1 MPDAVSIFLENLEHW
16 ILALAASAWI
26 YPALF
31 GFATIDGFFPPV
43 PSESVVITLAV
54 SAHSTGEPNLVL
66 VLLVAALGAWTGD
79 QIAFA
84 IGRAVG
90 TERLRILRTPRGRR
104 AVAWA
109 ERALAHRG
117 ASFILA
123 ARYIPVGRVAVNM
136 TAGAVGYP
144 RRRFMA
150 FSGVAA
156 VTWAVYSVLIGLVA
170 AQWLGHEPLLA
181 MVVGIVLGVGSGFVI
196 DRVLMI
202 RARQRGELPPTPRA
216 PVGEGGAAP
225 DAGPTAGGAPVATAP
240 GERATPDGSP
250 ATEAVTGAASGEP
263 AAGPGAAGA
272 PGTVPPGSSEATSSG
287 TPGSTPRAS

>member
-54 SAHSTGEPNLVL
+54 SAHATGEPNLVL

-104 AVAWA
+104 AVGWA

-136 TAGAVGYP
+136 TAGAVRYP

-150 FSGVAA
+150 FSGIAA

-170 AQWLGHEPLLA
+170 ARWLGHEPLLA

-196 DRVLMI
+196 DRVLMM
-202 RARQRGELPPTPRA
+202 RARQRGELPPTARVPAGEDATDPAGTA
-216 PVGEGGAAP
+216 PTTGGTPA
-225 DAGPTAGGAPVATAP
+225 ATAP
-240 GERATPDGSP
+240 GGGATAGGNP
-250 ATEAVTGAASGEP
+250 ATGPVTGAPAPGPRTADAS
-263 AAGPGAAGA
+263 
-272 PGTVPPGSSEATSSG
+272 GTVPPGPSGATSSG
-287 TPGSTPRAS
+287 TPPRAT

>member
-1 MPDAVSIFLENLEHW
+1 MPDAVSTFLENLETW

-31 GFATIDGFFPPV
+31 GFATIDGFFPPI

-54 SAHSTGEPNLVL
+54 SAHATGEPNLLL
-66 VLLVAALGAWTGD
+66 VLLVAAAGAWTGD
-79 QIAFA
+79 QIAFS
-84 IGRAVG
+84 IGRAIG
-90 TERLRILRTPRGRR
+90 TDRVRFLRSARGRT

-150 FSGVAA
+150 FSGIAA
-156 VTWAVYSVLIGLVA
+156 VTWALYSVLIGLVA

-181 MVVGIVLGVGSGFVI
+181 MVVGVVLGIAAGFAI
-196 DRVLMI
+196 DRVLMM
-202 RARQRGELPPTPRA
+202 RARRRGELPRAESAATPEPEDADEASA
-216 PVGEGGAAP
+216 PERTPAES
-225 DAGPTAGGAPVATAP
+225 DAGPATGAP
-240 GERATPDGSP
+240 
-250 ATEAVTGAASGEP
+250 
-263 AAGPGAAGA
+263 
-272 PGTVPPGSSEATSSG
+272 SSEATGTTASG
-287 TPGSTPRAS
+287 RPGAAPRAS

>member
-54 SAHSTGEPNLVL
+54 SAHSTGDPNLVL

-202 RARQRGELPPTPRA
+202 RARQRGELPPTAQA
-216 PVGEGGAAP
+216 PGGEGGAAP
-225 DAGPTAGGAPVATAP
+225 AEAGPTAGGAPVAT
-240 GERATPDGSP
+240 GERATPDGSS

-263 AAGPGAAGA
+263 VSAPRAADAS
-272 PGTVPPGSSEATSSG
+272 GTVPPGSSGATSSG

>member
-1 MPDAVSIFLENLEHW
+1 MPDAVSTFLENLETW

-31 GFATIDGFFPPV
+31 GFATIDGFFPPI

-54 SAHSTGEPNLVL
+54 SAHATGEPNLLL
-66 VLLVAALGAWTGD
+66 VLLVAAAGAWTGD
-79 QIAFA
+79 QIAFS
-84 IGRAVG
+84 IGRAIG
-90 TERLRILRTPRGRR
+90 TDRVRFLRSPRGRK

-150 FSGVAA
+150 FSGIAA

-181 MVVGIVLGVGSGFVI
+181 MVVGVVLGVATGFVI
-196 DRVLMI
+196 DRVLMM
-202 RARQRGELPPTPRA
+202 RARHRGELPVVVPVPAAPTSSDPALQGTSADVTGTVGTGTEVTGDDVTGAEEGVSSGAPGPSPSGSTGGPGTPRT
-216 PVGEGGAAP
+216 PGAAP
-225 DAGPTAGGAPVATAP
+225 
-240 GERATPDGSP
+240 RA
-250 ATEAVTGAASGEP
+250 
-263 AAGPGAAGA
+263 
-272 PGTVPPGSSEATSSG
+272 
-287 TPGSTPRAS
+287 

>member
-1 MPDAVSIFLENLEHW
+1 LPDAVSTFLENLETW

-31 GFATIDGFFPPV
+31 GFATIDGFFPPI

-54 SAHSTGEPNLVL
+54 SAHATGEPNLLL
-66 VLLVAALGAWTGD
+66 VLLVAAAGAWTGD
-79 QIAFA
+79 QIAFS
-84 IGRAVG
+84 IGRAIG
-90 TERLRILRTPRGRR
+90 TDRVRFLRSPRGRK

-123 ARYIPVGRVAVNM
+123 ARYIPIGRVAVNM

-150 FSGVAA
+150 FSGIAA

-181 MVVGIVLGVGSGFVI
+181 MVVGVVLGVATGFVI
-196 DRVLMI
+196 DRVLMM
-202 RARQRGELPPTPRA
+202 RARHRGELPVVVPVPAAPTNGDPAPQEASAEVPGTEVPGTEVIGTEVIGTEVAGTEVAGADEGVSSGAPGATPSGSTGGPRTPRT
-216 PVGEGGAAP
+216 PGAAP
-225 DAGPTAGGAPVATAP
+225 
-240 GERATPDGSP
+240 RA
-250 ATEAVTGAASGEP
+250 
-263 AAGPGAAGA
+263 
-272 PGTVPPGSSEATSSG
+272 
-287 TPGSTPRAS
+287 

>member
-1 MPDAVSIFLENLEHW
+1 MTEALTTFLENLEHW
-16 ILALAASAWI
+16 ILTLASSAWI

-31 GFATIDGFFPPV
+31 GFATIDGFFPPI

-54 SAHSTGEPNLVL
+54 SAHATGSPNLLL
-66 VLLVAALGAWTGD
+66 VLLIAAAGAWTGD

-84 IGRAVG
+84 LGRLVG
-90 TERLRILRTPRGRR
+90 TERFAFLRSARGRR

-150 FSGVAA
+150 FSAIAA
-156 VTWAVYSVLIGLVA
+156 VTWAVYSVVIGLVA

-181 MVVGIVLGVGSGFVI
+181 MVVGVVMGIATGFLI
-196 DRVLMI
+196 DRILI
-202 RARQRGELPPTPRA
+202 ARARRRGTYA
-216 PVGEGGAAP
+216 PEGAVGPVPDGAAP
-225 DAGPTAGGAPVATAP
+225 APAAAPASAAAPAPAAPAPTAP
-240 GERATPDGSP
+240 G
-250 ATEAVTGAASGEP
+250 AVAASGP
-263 AAGPGAAGA
+263 AAGQVAEAGPASGTDPAAGVGPA
-272 PGTVPPGSSEATSSG
+272 PSPTSDASGSG
-287 TPGSTPRAS
+287 PVR

>member
-1 MPDAVSIFLENLEHW
+1 LPDAVSIFLENLEHW

-54 SAHSTGEPNLVL
+54 SAHATGEPNLVL

-104 AVAWA
+104 AVGWA

-150 FSGVAA
+150 FSAVAA

-170 AQWLGHEPLLA
+170 ARWLGHEPLLA

-196 DRVLMI
+196 DRVLMM
-202 RARQRGELPPTPRA
+202 RARQRGELPPRPQA
-216 PVGEGGAAP
+216 SAGEGATDP
-225 DAGPTAGGAPVATAP
+225 AGGATADGRTATGP
-240 GERATPDGSP
+240 
-250 ATEAVTGAASGEP
+250 VTGEPLPGPRAADAS
-263 AAGPGAAGA
+263 
-272 PGTVPPGSSEATSSG
+272 GTVPPGPSGATSSG
-287 TPGSTPRAS
+287 TPPRAT

>member
-1 MPDAVSIFLENLEHW
+1 MPDAVSTFLENLETW

-31 GFATIDGFFPPV
+31 GFATIDGFFPPI

-54 SAHSTGEPNLVL
+54 SAHATGEPNLLL
-66 VLLVAALGAWTGD
+66 VLLVAAAGAWTGD
-79 QIAFA
+79 QIAFS
-84 IGRAVG
+84 IGRAIG
-90 TERLRILRTPRGRR
+90 TDRVRFLRSPRGRK

-150 FSGVAA
+150 FSGIAA

-181 MVVGIVLGVGSGFVI
+181 MVVGVVLGVATGFVI
-196 DRVLMI
+196 DRVLMM
-202 RARQRGELPPTPRA
+202 RARHRGELPVVVPVPAAPTTGDPAPRGTSADANGTPVAGTEVTGTEVTSTEVTGTDEGVSSGA
-216 PVGEGGAAP
+216 PGATPSGSTGGPGAPRTPGAAP
-225 DAGPTAGGAPVATAP
+225 RG
-240 GERATPDGSP
+240 
-250 ATEAVTGAASGEP
+250 
-263 AAGPGAAGA
+263 
-272 PGTVPPGSSEATSSG
+272 
-287 TPGSTPRAS
+287 

>member
-1 MPDAVSIFLENLEHW
+1 MPDAVSTFLENLETW

-31 GFATIDGFFPPV
+31 GFATIDGFFPPI

-54 SAHSTGEPNLVL
+54 SAHATGEPNLLL
-66 VLLVAALGAWTGD
+66 VLLVAAAGAWTGD
-79 QIAFA
+79 QIAFS
-84 IGRAVG
+84 IGRAIG
-90 TERLRILRTPRGRR
+90 TDRVRFLRSPRGRK

-123 ARYIPVGRVAVNM
+123 ARYIPIGRVAVNM

-150 FSGVAA
+150 FSGIAA

-181 MVVGIVLGVGSGFVI
+181 MVVGVVLGVATGFVI
-196 DRVLMI
+196 DRVLMM
-202 RARQRGELPPTPRA
+202 RARHRGELPVVVPVPAAPTSGDPALQGTSAAVTGTVGSGVEATGVEATGDDVTGAEEGVSSGA
-216 PVGEGGAAP
+216 PGPSPSGSTGGPGTPGAAP
-225 DAGPTAGGAPVATAP
+225 
-240 GERATPDGSP
+240 RA
-250 ATEAVTGAASGEP
+250 
-263 AAGPGAAGA
+263 
-272 PGTVPPGSSEATSSG
+272 
-287 TPGSTPRAS
+287 

>member
-1 MPDAVSIFLENLEHW
+1 MTEALTTFLENLEHW
-16 ILALAASAWI
+16 ILTLASSAWI

-31 GFATIDGFFPPV
+31 GFATIDGFFPPI

-54 SAHSTGEPNLVL
+54 SAHATGSPNLLL
-66 VLLVAALGAWTGD
+66 VLLIAAAGAWTGD

-84 IGRAVG
+84 LGRLVG
-90 TERLRILRTPRGRR
+90 TERFAFLRSARGRK

-150 FSGVAA
+150 FSAIAA
-156 VTWAVYSVLIGLVA
+156 VTWAVYSVVIGLVA

-181 MVVGIVLGVGSGFVI
+181 MVVGVVMGIATGFLI
-196 DRVLMI
+196 DRILI
-202 RARQRGELPPTPRA
+202 ARARRRGTYA
-216 PVGEGGAAP
+216 PEGAVGPVPDGAAP
-225 DAGPTAGGAPVATAP
+225 APAAAPASAAAPAPAAPAPTAP
-240 GERATPDGSP
+240 G
-250 ATEAVTGAASGEP
+250 AVAASGP
-263 AAGPGAAGA
+263 AAGQVAEAGPASGTDPAAGVGPA
-272 PGTVPPGSSEATSSG
+272 PSPTSDASGSG
-287 TPGSTPRAS
+287 PVR

>member
-1 MPDAVSIFLENLEHW
+1 LPDAVSTFLENLETW
-16 ILALAASAWI
+16 VLALAASAWI

-31 GFATIDGFFPPV
+31 GFATIDGFFPPI

-54 SAHSTGEPNLVL
+54 SAHATGEPNLLL

-84 IGRAVG
+84 IGRAIG
-90 TERLRILRTPRGRR
+90 TDRVRLLRTARGRK

-150 FSGVAA
+150 FSGIAA
-156 VTWAVYSVLIGLVA
+156 VTWSLYSVLIGLVA

-181 MVVGIVLGVGSGFVI
+181 MVVGVVLGIATGFVI
-196 DRVLMI
+196 DRVLIM
-202 RARQRGELPPTPRA
+202 RARRRGELPVDVPAAPAAGDDAVVRDEPGTSGPQGASPASADPARADDDAPAGASTPGA
-216 PVGEGGAAP
+216 SPSSSTGAAP
-225 DAGPTAGGAPVATAP
+225 
-240 GERATPDGSP
+240 
-250 ATEAVTGAASGEP
+250 
-263 AAGPGAAGA
+263 
-272 PGTVPPGSSEATSSG
+272 
-287 TPGSTPRAS
+287 RAS

>member
-1 MPDAVSIFLENLEHW
+1 MTEAVSTFLENLETW

-31 GFATIDGFFPPV
+31 GFATIDGFFPPI
-43 PSESVVITLAV
+43 PSESVIITLAV
-54 SAHSTGEPNLVL
+54 SAHATGSPNLVL
-66 VLLVAALGAWTGD
+66 VLLIAALGAWTGD

-84 IGRAVG
+84 IGRSIG
-90 TERLRILRTPRGRR
+90 TERVRFLRSRRGRK

-150 FSGVAA
+150 FSAIAA
-156 VTWAVYSVLIGLVA
+156 VTWALYSVLIGLVA

-181 MVVGIVLGVGSGFVI
+181 MVAGVVLGIALGFVI
-196 DRVLMI
+196 DRVLMM
-202 RARQRGELPPTPRA
+202 RSRRRPLVPGP
-216 PVGEGGAAP
+216 AAVVASAAEHRP
-225 DAGPTAGGAPVATAP
+225 DAPGDAP
-240 GERATPDGSP
+240 
-250 ATEAVTGAASGEP
+250 
-263 AAGPGAAGA
+263 
-272 PGTVPPGSSEATSSG
+272 
-287 TPGSTPRAS
+287 

>member
-1 MPDAVSIFLENLEHW
+1 MPDAVSTFLENLETW

-31 GFATIDGFFPPV
+31 GFATIDGFFPPI

-54 SAHSTGEPNLVL
+54 SAHATGEPNLLL
-66 VLLVAALGAWTGD
+66 VLLVAAAGAWTGD
-79 QIAFA
+79 QIAFS
-84 IGRAVG
+84 IGRAIG
-90 TERLRILRTPRGRR
+90 TDRVRLLRSPRGRK

-150 FSGVAA
+150 FSGIAA

-181 MVVGIVLGVGSGFVI
+181 MVVGVVLGVATGFVI
-196 DRVLMI
+196 DRVLMM
-202 RARQRGELPPTPRA
+202 RARHRGELPVVVPVPEAPTNGGPAPAPQEASAEVTGTEVTGAEVTRADEGVSSGAPGATPSGSTGGPGTPRT
-216 PVGEGGAAP
+216 PGAAP
-225 DAGPTAGGAPVATAP
+225 RG
-240 GERATPDGSP
+240 
-250 ATEAVTGAASGEP
+250 
-263 AAGPGAAGA
+263 
-272 PGTVPPGSSEATSSG
+272 
-287 TPGSTPRAS
+287 

>member
-1 MPDAVSIFLENLEHW
+1 MPDAVSTFLENLENLETW
-16 ILALAASAWI
+16 VLALAASAWI

-31 GFATIDGFFPPV
+31 GFATIDGFFPPI

-54 SAHSTGEPNLVL
+54 SAHATGEPNLLL

-84 IGRAVG
+84 IGRAIG
-90 TERLRILRTPRGRR
+90 TERVRLLRTARGRK

-150 FSGVAA
+150 FSGIAA
-156 VTWAVYSVLIGLVA
+156 VTWSLYSVLIGLVA

-181 MVVGIVLGVGSGFVI
+181 MVVGVVLGIATGFVI
-196 DRVLMI
+196 DRVLMM
-202 RARQRGELPPTPRA
+202 RARRRGDLPVDVPAASAAGDDAVVRDEPGASGPQGASPASADPARA
-216 PVGEGGAAP
+216 DDDAPAGASSPGAPPSSSTGAAP
-225 DAGPTAGGAPVATAP
+225 
-240 GERATPDGSP
+240 
-250 ATEAVTGAASGEP
+250 
-263 AAGPGAAGA
+263 
-272 PGTVPPGSSEATSSG
+272 
-287 TPGSTPRAS
+287 RAS

>member
-1 MPDAVSIFLENLEHW
+1 MPDAVSTFLENLETW

-31 GFATIDGFFPPV
+31 GFATIDGFFPPI

-54 SAHSTGEPNLVL
+54 SAHATGEPNLLL
-66 VLLVAALGAWTGD
+66 VLLVAAAGAWTGD
-79 QIAFA
+79 QIAFS
-84 IGRAVG
+84 IGRAIG
-90 TERLRILRTPRGRR
+90 TDRVRFLRSPRGRK

-123 ARYIPVGRVAVNM
+123 ARYIPIGRVAVNM

-150 FSGVAA
+150 FSGIAA

-181 MVVGIVLGVGSGFVI
+181 MVVGVVLGVATGFVI
-196 DRVLMI
+196 DRVLMM
-202 RARQRGELPPTPRA
+202 RARHRGELPVVVPVPAAPTSGDRALQGTSADVTGTVGTGTEVTGVEATGAEEGVSSGAPGPSPSGSAGGPGTPRT
-216 PVGEGGAAP
+216 PGAAP
-225 DAGPTAGGAPVATAP
+225 GA
-240 GERATPDGSP
+240 
-250 ATEAVTGAASGEP
+250 
-263 AAGPGAAGA
+263 
-272 PGTVPPGSSEATSSG
+272 
-287 TPGSTPRAS
+287 